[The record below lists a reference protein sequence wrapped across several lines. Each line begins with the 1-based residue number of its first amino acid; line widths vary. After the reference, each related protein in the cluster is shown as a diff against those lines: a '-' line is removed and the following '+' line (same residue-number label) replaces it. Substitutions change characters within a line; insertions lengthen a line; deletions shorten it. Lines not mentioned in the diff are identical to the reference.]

1 MRVRYL
7 VHFSDNISTL
17 LLVNVSSSLKARWM
31 QLVGQN
37 VCQDGLWFLYHQ
49 AQLVQRRLYKNNSHC
64 CKATM
69 RLFSFTTMTNQVVKP
84 LKSVLVYYRL
94 VRSRL
99 PTFRAT
105 TRTHQTPSKPTT
117 LTLYAELSGTP
128 SRSAL
133 MALSMA
139 KLF

>member
-7 VHFSDNISTL
+7 VHSSDNTSTL

-31 QLVGQN
+31 QLVGLS
-37 VCQDGLWFLYHQ
+37 VCQVGQWFPYHQ
-49 AQLVQRRLYKNNSHC
+49 ARLVQRRLYRNNSHC

-69 RLFSFTTMTNQVVKP
+69 RLLSFTTMTNQVVKP
-84 LKSVLVYYRL
+84 LKSVLVYYHL
-94 VRSRL
+94 VKSRL
-99 PTFRAT
+99 PTSKAI
-105 TRTHQTPSKPTT
+105 TRTPQTPSKPTT
-117 LTLYAELSGTP
+117 QTLYAELSGTP
-128 SRSAL
+128 SRSVL

>member
-7 VHFSDNISTL
+7 VHSLGNIFTL
-17 LLVNVSSSLKARWM
+17 LLVNVSSSLKARWT
-31 QLVGQN
+31 QLVGLS
-37 VCQDGLWFLYHQ
+37 VCQGGRWFLYHLVL
-49 AQLVQRRLYKNNSHC
+49 LVQRRLYRNNSHC

-69 RLFSFTTMTNQVVKP
+69 RLLSFTTMTHQVVKP

-99 PTFRAT
+99 PTSRAI
-105 TRTHQTPSKPTT
+105 TRTHQTPSKPMTQ
-117 LTLYAELSGTP
+117 TLYAELSGTP
-128 SRSAL
+128 SRSVL
-133 MALSMA
+133 MALSME